1 MIRRIRWQILIAA
14 LTMLVVA
21 VLLGELALST
31 PAVSQPR
38 MGGAYLEAI
47 PRMPEAIVPLLND
60 PITDPQ
66 GRSIGAMLFD
76 GLTRLN
82 SENLPEPAL
91 AASWQIEQ
99 NGEVYLLY
107 LRRDVLW
114 HDGTP
119 FTANDA
125 IFTIRVIQDPAF
137 TGDPALRGLW
147 GSVLIDKIDDYTI
160 RFTLEGAYAPFL
172 DALRLPIMPEH
183 LLRDLPFREWATS
196 DFARTPIGTGPYR
209 LRTWTDE
216 QLELEANPDHYNGRP
231 FVDTLSFRV
240 IASPNAAFSELVN
253 DEVQAVAVSSAT
265 APRLAQIALPT
276 TVERTVLPLDEYVV
290 LSFNLRRAPFNSSSF
305 RQALA
310 YGLDKDALLQQVYGG
325 QVSRLDTPILPQW
338 WAYTA
343 DALWYPFAPE
353 QAAAMLDDQGWR
365 VSDDG
370 VRRKGNEL
378 LRLTLATDTEPGR
391 VAAAREIAQQW
402 GALGVQVELAELE
415 PTELRERLRTH
426 DFMLALHG
434 WVRLGADPDCFE
446 LWHSSQAETGLNY
459 AGLQDEQ
466 LDTALVTGRATSN
479 LSERRAAYAAFQQRW
494 IELAPAI
501 TLYQPNLIFVR
512 SSAISGVG
520 FVPRSPEQRLM
531 FVGRE
536 DRYRNV
542 QRWFINTT
550 REIRGTLR

>member
-47 PRMPEAIVPLLND
+47 PRMPEAIVPLFND

-147 GSVLIDKIDDYTI
+147 GNVLIDKIDDYTI

-183 LLRDLPFREWATS
+183 LLRDLPFSEWATS

-216 QLELEANPDHYNGRP
+216 QLELEANPDYYNGRP
-231 FVDTLSFRV
+231 FVDTLAFRV

-290 LSFNLRRAPFNSSSF
+290 LSFNLRRVPFNSTSF

-343 DALWYPFAPE
+343 DALWYPFVPE

-370 VRRKGNEL
+370 LRRKGSEL

-402 GALGVQVELAELE
+402 GALGIQVELIELE

-434 WVRLGADPDCFE
+434 WVRLGADPDSFE

-501 TLYQPNLIFVR
+501 TLYQPNMIFVR

-520 FVPRSPEQRLM
+520 FVPRSPAQRLM

-542 QRWFINTT
+542 SRWYINTT
-550 REIRGTLR
+550 RELRGTLR